1 MKLLVWSLSAVAFF
15 FETGITKK
23 AIALTGIKLVR
34 SRYYESAIYLS
45 DSARNFYAFSLIF
58 LQNFTVSSVQIS
70 KNHVSLPDLSFL
82 LNRRGHREHRGR
94 EKSKEG
100 VRN

>member
-1 MKLLVWSLSAVAFF
+1 MMKLLVWSLSTVAFF

-45 DSARNFYAFSLIF
+45 DSARNFYAFPRRL
-58 LQNFTVSSVQIS
+58 LQDFTE
-70 KNHVSLPDLSFL
+70 
-82 LNRRGHREHRGR
+82 RGE
-94 EKSKEG
+94 E
-100 VRN
+100 